1 MKVFDIIKQ
10 KGVGMI
16 FISGILYLLAL
27 IVGFF
32 IEIPRGLLV
41 FFVLL
46 FTFAIFRERG
56 LVHLS
61 KKSKINMIIALL
73 ISIFLILILSIIQEK
88 LGIKSF
94 SFINDKYKFNRIY
107 LGLGYFVINFIL
119 DGLSALKEK

>member
-1 MKVFDIIKQ
+1 
-10 KGVGMI
+10 MI

-41 FFVLL
+41 FFMLL
-46 FTFAIFRERG
+46 FTFAIFREKG
-56 LVHLS
+56 LVHLP

-94 SFINDKYKFNRIY
+94 SFINDKYKFNKIY

>member
-1 MKVFDIIKQ
+1 
-10 KGVGMI
+10 MI

-32 IEIPRGLLV
+32 VEIPRGLLI

-46 FTFAIFRERG
+46 FTFAIFKEKG
-56 LVHLS
+56 LLFLG
-61 KKSKINMIIALL
+61 KKSKKNMILALF

-88 LGIKSF
+88 LAIRSY
-94 SFINDKYKFNRIY
+94 SFINDKNIFNKIY

-119 DGLSALKEK
+119 DGLSALRKK